1 MKHVKY
7 RFIVFQCRFDLLHVE
22 IVRAVRVFTQQL
34 ATSVAEQFMESDL
47 NLKSRYAMLVQQ
59 LLILGRQKWNNWI
72 LVRRWDDITQRNVLE
87 TFVLTDLIICAE
99 AFRLE

>member
-7 RFIVFQCRFDLLHVE
+7 RFIVFQRRFDLLHIE
-22 IVRAVRVFTQQL
+22 IVRAVRVLTQQL
-34 ATSVAEQFMESDL
+34 ATSVAEKFMESDL
-47 NLKSRYAMLVQQ
+47 NLKSRYAVLVQQ
-59 LLILGRQKWNNWI
+59 LLILGRQEWNNWV

-99 AFRLE
+99 AFRL